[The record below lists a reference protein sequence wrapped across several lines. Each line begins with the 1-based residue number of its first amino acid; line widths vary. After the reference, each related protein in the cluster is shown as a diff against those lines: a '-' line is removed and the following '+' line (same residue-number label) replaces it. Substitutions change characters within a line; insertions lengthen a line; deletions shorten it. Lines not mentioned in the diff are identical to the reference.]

1 MGDVSSPRAGR
12 KVARKMWAARVR
24 VEKSLLRAAKAYHGM
39 CQAGVVPELPIL
51 GLTFAIKDV
60 SLTLALVI
68 QLPFKA
74 VVAADV
80 GEDAGA
86 RKRQGEKRI
95 AAVAARAM
103 VGELSGS
110 VGCWRLMEAKE
121 GATAAAIEEGAAGNG
136 CGSKRLRDNDCGAGS
151 NGGSSSVS
159 GEGVEDGGGRGRRCG
174 WAARR

>member
-1 MGDVSSPRAGR
+1 M
-12 KVARKMWAARVR
+12 
-24 VEKSLLRAAKAYHGM
+24 
-39 CQAGVVPELPIL
+39 
-51 GLTFAIKDV
+51 
-60 SLTLALVI
+60 

-95 AAVAARAM
+95 AAVAARAT

-136 CGSKRLRDNDCGAGS
+136 
-151 NGGSSSVS
+151 
-159 GEGVEDGGGRGRRCG
+159 
-174 WAARR
+174 